1 MNDNEIADTDLS
13 YLQFK
18 KPGACIYRKINREE
32 KNGSRTVSKTY
43 LKHTATSSGEKFIET
58 RKVTYTI
65 ENENEPSLNDTPEI
79 VKVRKIIHISISFTK
94 EPEQS

>member
-65 ENENEPSLNDTPEI
+65 E
-79 VKVRKIIHISISFTK
+79 KVRKIIHISISFTK